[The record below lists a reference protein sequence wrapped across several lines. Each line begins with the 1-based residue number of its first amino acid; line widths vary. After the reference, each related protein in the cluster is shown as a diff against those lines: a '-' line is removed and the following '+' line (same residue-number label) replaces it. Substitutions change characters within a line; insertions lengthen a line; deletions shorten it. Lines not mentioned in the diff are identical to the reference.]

1 MSIQACNLTKTYG
14 NKTVVN
20 DLSFDVLPG
29 VVTGF
34 LGPNGAGKST
44 TMRLILG
51 LDIADSGTATI
62 NGKRIHEFASPMRE
76 VGVLL
81 DASYL
86 HPTRTAH
93 NHLWALAVSKGSL
106 RSELVRYSRSLG

>member
-1 MSIQACNLTKTYG
+1 MSIQACNLTKTYAK
-14 NKTVVN
+14 KTVVN

-51 LDIADSGTATI
+51 LDIADSGTTTI
-62 NGKRIHEFASPMRE
+62 NGKRISEFASPNRCCRDLPSPPDWSATSCE
-76 VGVLL
+76 TN
-81 DASYL
+81 DQPA
-86 HPTRTAH
+86 
-93 NHLWALAVSKGSL
+93 N
-106 RSELVRYSRSLG
+106 